1 MKVSVLMLL
10 TTCFVKEAER
20 EAHRRVQDQFLAHL
34 GEHNNLVEY
43 RQFSVVSQ

>member
-1 MKVSVLMLL
+1 MPGSASLRRLNVRW
-10 TTCFVKEAER
+10 R
-20 EAHRRVQDQFLAHL
+20 EAHRRVRDQFLVHL